1 MSLENCPACDASMRR
16 LRHEWLRSCPR
27 CGFLAS
33 SLEAYAEERDATS
46 TIDESLRL
54 EALESLRQQNF
65 ALILDLLRATGGV
78 GRGTLLDVGCAHGWF
93 LEAAAQVGFKTV
105 GIEPDAAMHA
115 IAARRCPDVRKGFFP
130 DDLPEDAQFDVIVFN
145 DVLEHLPRVDQ
156 MIAACHKHVRP
167 GGRLLV
173 NLPSSRGVL
182 YRIANGLDA
191 CGVHGPFDRLW
202 QRWFPSPHI
211 SYFNPDS
218 LRDLVG
224 RHGFVEEA
232 RRAVP
237 SVQLR
242 GLWQR
247 LRYDKTAGLLPSLVA
262 YAAIAPAVPIIAA
275 LPADTVAQ
283 VFRRR
288 GE

>member
-1 MSLENCPACDASMRR
+1 MSLEKCPACGGTMRR
-16 LRHEWLRSCPR
+16 LRHDWLRCCAG

-46 TIDESLRL
+46 AIDESLRL

-65 ALILDLLRATGGV
+65 TLILELLRATGGV
-78 GRGTLLDVGCAHGWF
+78 GQGALLDVGCAHGWF
-93 LEAAAQVGFKTV
+93 VEAAAQAGFKTV

-115 IAARRCPDVRKGFFP
+115 IAARRCQDVRKGFFP

-145 DVLEHLPRVDQ
+145 DVLEHLPRVDE
-156 MIAACHKHVRP
+156 MIAACHKHIRP

-182 YRIANGLDA
+182 YRIANRLDI

-202 QRWFPSPHI
+202 QRRFPSPHI

-218 LRDLVG
+218 LRALVG

-247 LRYDKTAGLLPSLVA
+247 LRYDKTAGLLPSVVA
-262 YAAIAPAVPIIAA
+262 YAALVPAVPVIAA

-288 GE
+288 EE